1 MFYNRKIA
9 ASGAKILYVAAPS
22 PIIACARKQVLIR
35 PFFRAVSDYHRVQ
48 TAQLAALRNGED
60 FLFEDELAAAAI
72 RRENAK
78 YAVLA
83 HADKHGC

>member
-1 MFYNRKIA
+1 
-9 ASGAKILYVAAPS
+9 VAAPS
-22 PIIACARKQVLIR
+22 PIVACARKQALIR
-35 PFFRAVSDYHRVQ
+35 AFFCAVSDYHRMQ
-48 TAQLAALRNGED
+48 TAQLAALRNREG

-83 HADKHGC
+83 HAEEHGC